1 MSSEVLSVLQ
11 DVGGKANDM
20 THSLKEYG
28 NGSMLEGIKGMC
40 RDSYSVGKGHGLK
53 EGIFFG
59 MIGTVVVGTVCVGVK
74 WAYNKAKAASKKSE
88 NVPEF
93 VKNLTEKELS
103 YVREDKD
110 FPWEKVKKH
119 IKENYGISEIS
130 YDTWIAPLKCI
141 AYKDRI
147 SVEIPSN
154 SNIDA
159 AYIKNKY
166 RRAIKNS
173 VFEVT
178 GKWYIVT
185 IVRQGEFI
193 IEDDDDETMNV
204 I

>member
-1 MSSEVLSVLQ
+1 MSNEVLTVLQ

-28 NGSMLEGIKGMC
+28 NGSMLDGIKGMC
-40 RDSYSVGKGHGLK
+40 MDSYTMGKGHGLK

-59 MIGTVVVGTVCVGVK
+59 ALGTIVVGVTCVGVK
-74 WAYNKAKAASKKSE
+74 WAYDKVKAVRKKSD

-119 IKENYGISEIS
+119 IKENYGIAEIS
-130 YDTWIAPLKCI
+130 YDTWIAPLKCT

>member
-1 MSSEVLSVLQ
+1 MNNEVLTVLQ
-11 DVGGKANDM
+11 DVGGKANDI
-20 THSLKEYG
+20 THGLKEYG
-28 NGSMLEGIKGMC
+28 NGSMLNGIREMC
-40 RDSYSVGKGHGLK
+40 LDSYAIGKAHGIK
-53 EGIFFG
+53 EGIVYG
-59 MIGTVVVGTVCVGVK
+59 VLGSMVVGITYVGGK
-74 WAYNKAKAASKKSE
+74 WIYRKIKTYKQKGE
-88 NVPEF
+88 NVTSF
-93 VKNLTEKELS
+93 VKSLTEEELS

-110 FPWEKVKKH
+110 FPWEKVKEH
-119 IKENYGISEIS
+119 IKKNYGIAEIS
-130 YDTWIAPLKCI
+130 YDTWIAPLKCT

-154 SNIDA
+154 SSMDV